1 MHFVAANVLRCIL
14 IAVLYRINVSMVLHW
29 ELVPM
34 IFHRVFDIQ
43 IQRTPFHIQSIWCML
58 EFD

>member
-14 IAVLYRINVSMVLHW
+14 IVVLYRINVSMVLHW

-43 IQRTPFHIQSIWCML
+43 IQRTPFQLWCML